1 MRLAK
6 SSEIVSGKE
15 FIFVTKDVMSGELRC
30 YCQCKPYDIHI
41 KDGDIRWSTTDEELY
56 YRDYW
61 YEKWINLRKIAKQAA
76 ESEQEEFNIKK
87 DIAKKMSVDSTF
99 IHEYEIPYN
108 DEPINR
114 IVLLHANLKCPF
126 LFDVTVYHVD

>member
-1 MRLAK
+1 MHTSRGNLGLVEGSRSSFRQTHFLNGLNNINQIYKTMRLAK
-6 SSEIVSGKE
+6 SNEIVSGKE

-41 KDGDIRWSTTDEELY
+41 KDGYIRWSTT
-56 YRDYW
+56 
-61 YEKWINLRKIAKQAA
+61 
-76 ESEQEEFNIKK
+76 
-87 DIAKKMSVDSTF
+87 DSTF

-126 LFDVTVYHVD
+126 LYDVTVYRVD